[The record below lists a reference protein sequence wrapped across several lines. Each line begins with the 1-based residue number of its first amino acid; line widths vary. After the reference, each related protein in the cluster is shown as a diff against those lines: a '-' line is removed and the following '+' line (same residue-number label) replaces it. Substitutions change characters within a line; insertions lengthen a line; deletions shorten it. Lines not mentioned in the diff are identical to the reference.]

1 MEKYAL
7 LVSLLALFFTL
18 FSFWWMNW
26 RKGKLNCGPVS
37 ALYAG
42 TATENSAEF
51 GQRKIQVLGVPLIL
65 WNSGACPLVIS
76 QLRVELSEL
85 GLVWD
90 YESTQ
95 STFDISA
102 SSIEAD
108 YFTMPIS
115 LNSNEIKSINAVFH
129 LRLDGF
135 EFMLRKYKF
144 RVQAVVFGETKW
156 RDIVTT
162 ELDCSK
168 FSKMQI
174 FELAEYC
181 KPYRVGK

>member
-1 MEKYAL
+1 
-7 LVSLLALFFTL
+7 
-18 FSFWWMNW
+18 MNW

>member
-1 MEKYAL
+1 
-7 LVSLLALFFTL
+7 
-18 FSFWWMNW
+18 MNW

-42 TATENSAEF
+42 TATENSAEV

-65 WNSGACPLVIS
+65 WNSGARPLVIS
-76 QLRVELSEL
+76 QIRVELSEL

-95 STFDISA
+95 STFDINA

-108 YFTMPIS
+108 YFTMPLS

-181 KPYRVGK
+181 KPYKVGK

>member
-1 MEKYAL
+1 
-7 LVSLLALFFTL
+7 
-18 FSFWWMNW
+18 MNW

-135 EFMLRKYKF
+135 EFMLLKYKF